1 MTDPNDGLLD
11 RLAEGPVICAEGY
24 LFELERRGYLKAG
37 AFVPEVVV
45 EHPEAVRQLHRDF
58 VHAGSDV
65 VEALT
70 YYAHREKL
78 RQIGREDALEPM
90 NRQALALARGVAR
103 ESGTLMAGN
112 ICNTNVYAPD
122 DEAAKSEVRSI
133 YAEQV
138 AWAADEGADFIVAE
152 TYAWAEEAL
161 LALAAIKS
169 TGLPA
174 VVTMAM
180 HKNGRTRE
188 GLSAAEVC
196 RRLEDAGADVVGCN
210 CTRGPDTM
218 LPLLAEIVD
227 VCQVPVAAL
236 PVPYRTTEAEPT
248 FQSLTD
254 ACHGHPSGER
264 AFPSHL
270 DPLTCTRFD
279 IARFT
284 AQAQQLGVRYF
295 GVCCGAGPHHVRAMA
310 EALGR
315 RPPASRYT
323 ADISEHYALGQF
335 DGQRQQ
341 NLDYV
346 DDL

>member
-1 MTDPNDGLLD
+1 MTNAKHGLPE

-78 RQIGREDALEPM
+78 RQIGREDALESI

-103 ESGTLMAGN
+103 ESGTLLAGN
-112 ICNTNVYAPD
+112 ICNTNIYAPD
-122 DEAAKSEVRSI
+122 DDGAKAQIRAI
-133 YAEQV
+133 HAEQV
-138 AWAADEGADFIVAE
+138 AWAADEGADFIIAE
-152 TYAWAEEAL
+152 TFAWTEEAL
-161 LALAAIKS
+161 LALETIKS
-169 TGLPA
+169 AGLPA

-180 HKNGRTRE
+180 HRNGRTRE
-188 GLSAAEVC
+188 GLSAAEAC
-196 RRLEDAGADVVGCN
+196 KRLEDAGADVVGCN

-218 LPLLAEIVD
+218 LPLLAEIVA
-227 VCQVPVAAL
+227 VCEGPVAAL

-254 ACHGHPSGER
+254 ACHGHPDGER

-284 AQAQQLGVRYF
+284 ARARALGVSYF

-315 RPPASRYT
+315 RPPASRYS
-323 ADISEHYALGQF
+323 ADISEHYALGRF
-335 DGQRQQ
+335 AGQRQQ
-341 NLDYV
+341 NLDYA

>member
-1 MTDPNDGLLD
+1 MTVAIDGLPE
-11 RLAEGPVICAEGY
+11 RLAAGPVICAEGY

-78 RQIGREDALEPM
+78 RQIGREDELESI
-90 NRQALALARGVAR
+90 NRQALALARGIAR

-112 ICNTNVYAPD
+112 ICNTNIYAPD
-122 DEAAKSEVRSI
+122 DVAVTAEIRAI
-133 YAEQV
+133 FAEQV
-138 AWAADEGADFIVAE
+138 AWAADEGADFIIAE
-152 TYAWAEEAL
+152 TFAWAEEAL
-161 LALAAIKS
+161 LALEAIKS
-169 TGLPA
+169 AGLPA

-180 HKNGRTRE
+180 HKNGRTRD
-188 GLSAAEVC
+188 GLTAAEAC
-196 RRLEDAGADVVGCN
+196 KRLQDAGADVVGCN

-218 LPLLAEIVD
+218 LPLLAEIVA
-227 VCQVPVAAL
+227 VCEVPIAAL

-254 ACHGHPSGER
+254 ACHGHPKGER

-284 AQAQQLGVRYF
+284 AEARALGVRYF
-295 GVCCGAGPHHVRAMA
+295 GVCCGAGPHHIRAMA

-315 RPPASRYT
+315 RPPASRYS

-335 DGQRQQ
+335 TGQRQQ
-341 NLDYV
+341 NLDYA